1 LRKGV
6 LIYVAMMISVLVAYI
21 TKIWLF

>member
-1 LRKGV
+1 V